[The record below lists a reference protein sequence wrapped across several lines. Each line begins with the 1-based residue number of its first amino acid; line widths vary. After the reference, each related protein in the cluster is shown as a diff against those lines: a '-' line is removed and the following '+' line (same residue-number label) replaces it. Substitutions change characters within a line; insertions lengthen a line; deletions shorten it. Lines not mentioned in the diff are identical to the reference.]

1 MRLYPLSQRKVY
13 KLFSQR
19 RNGVSSS
26 FESQQKLEGWD
37 KMMGMKRC
45 HNRTMAK
52 RSCWSRYGHEGTER
66 DEKKTNEG
74 KVISDATSKISAAAG
89 NASCISNQ

>member
-1 MRLYPLSQRKVY
+1 
-13 KLFSQR
+13 
-19 RNGVSSS
+19 
-26 FESQQKLEGWD
+26 
-37 KMMGMKRC
+37 MMGMKRC

-52 RSCWSRYGHEGTER
+52 GSCWIRYGHEGTER